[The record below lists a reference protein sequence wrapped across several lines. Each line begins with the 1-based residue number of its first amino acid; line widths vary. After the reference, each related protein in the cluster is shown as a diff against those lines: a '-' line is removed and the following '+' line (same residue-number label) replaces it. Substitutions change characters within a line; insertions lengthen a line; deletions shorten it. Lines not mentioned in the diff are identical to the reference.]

1 MTLVITPRLS
11 EKGYSAA
18 ADLNTYVF
26 NVPLAS
32 NKIEIKKAVEALY
45 NVKVQTV
52 NIVRMQ
58 GKTKRTVRKGGRQI
72 TGKRI
77 DFKKA
82 YVLLENGQSIPVFA
96 AEEGDK

>member
-1 MTLVITPRLS
+1 MSLVITPRLS
-11 EKGYSAA
+11 EKGYASA

-26 NVPLAS
+26 NVPLVS

-45 NVKVQTV
+45 NVKVETV

-72 TGKRI
+72 SGKRI

-82 YVLLENGQSIPVFA
+82 YVLLEKGQSIPVFT